1 MKKAYFFTIITT
13 IAVLLIGCGR
23 KDSQSSSLS
32 NEEQTSY
39 ILRDTAIY
47 GFCAEGSAMNTLQI
61 ITDAGDTITVSTV
74 KAREKD
80 KVIGGYAIG
89 DEIALIAN
97 ADTTQALL
105 VINKSLLNGDW
116 VMPNPLDG
124 SNETGVRILRGG
136 VAESIDQSSVIY
148 KTWRIF
154 NGKLQFIITREDGID
169 MEELLT
175 YDIIKL
181 SDEVLVLQATDD
193 DKELFEY
200 THPKGEEYTE
210 KDLNGIVLDEG
221 YDDEFDM

>member
-148 KTWRIF
+148 
-154 NGKLQFIITREDGID
+154 
-169 MEELLT
+169 
-175 YDIIKL
+175 
-181 SDEVLVLQATDD
+181 
-193 DKELFEY
+193 
-200 THPKGEEYTE
+200 
-210 KDLNGIVLDEG
+210 
-221 YDDEFDM
+221 

>member
-1 MKKAYFFTIITT
+1 MKKTYFFLV
-13 IAVLLIGCGR
+13 IAVILFITGCGNR
-23 KDSQSSSLS
+23 NTQPAVSGS
-32 NEEQTSY
+32 EEQTSY
-39 ILRDTAIY
+39 ILRDSAIY

-61 ITDAGDTITVSTV
+61 ITDAGDTVTVST
-74 KAREKD
+74 ARAKD
-80 KVIGGYAIG
+80 KDHVLGGYAIG

-97 ADTTQALL
+97 ADTTEALL
-105 VINKSLLNGDW
+105 VINKSMLNGDW

-136 VAESIDQSSVIY
+136 VAESIDQSSIIY

-154 NGKLQFIITREDGID
+154 NGKLQFTITREDGID
-169 MEELLT
+169 VEEYLV

-181 SDEVLVLQATDD
+181 TAESLVLRSIDD

-200 THPKGEEYTE
+200 TRPGGEEYTE